1 MFNWTATYRKNA
13 VEIVIINFVGTYD
26 EQDKRSLESQA
37 LYNQILKWE
46 RERDIDYKWLSLK
59 RKYLTL

>member
-37 LYNQILKWE
+37 LYNLFLILKKEKE
-46 RERDIDYKWLSLK
+46 REREILPD
-59 RKYLTL
+59 